1 MVSRRSTERGLVAS
15 WVLLAMACGGPP
27 NEDAT
32 DTDQVAET
40 DDTPTETD
48 VLSVEA
54 QLRARVAE
62 LNIEPLPPLPG
73 QDAARVAMGAAL
85 FADPLLDDGDAK
97 MSCAACHGAFGPR
110 GRAVA
115 LALGGQTDIDQR
127 QVPNLS
133 DVGRVDLPLFWD
145 ARVRRGTGGA
155 LEITG
160 HVSQSSTDDPLV
172 AAVLQELIEQ
182 RETERA
188 WSPTSAVQADAI
200 LLPLARRVRE
210 VPGYRALFT
219 KAWPGELTITPVH
232 IAEAL
237 AAFMRDRF
245 ATAST
250 PWDRW
255 LEGRSGAM
263 SENAKRGALWFL
275 GDGGCVSCHAAPWFT
290 DGEVHAIAAPQVGPG
305 APPHAPE
312 DRGHARTTPSGTGAY
327 AFVTPRLRNVALTPP
342 YTHAGTLFDL
352 PAVVAH
358 HLDPMASLA
367 AFRADR
373 LQPVHAELE
382 GDGQPPTWLPLTSP
396 YASPALAAAAIGP
409 ALDPALATPRSLGDD
424 EKQWVVDFL
433 HALTDPTW
441 LQRTTAFP
449 NDVPSGLPVGA
460 FTR

>member
-1 MVSRRSTERGLVAS
+1 MGVAIGV
-15 WVLLAMACGGPP
+15 VLIAGCGGPP
-27 NEDAT
+27 SMDAP
-32 DTDQVAET
+32 DTDRVTET
-40 DDTPTETD
+40 DDTPIETD
-48 VLSVEA
+48 VLSVEE
-54 QLRARVAE
+54 QLRARVTE
-62 LNIEPLPPLPG
+62 LNIAPLPPAPA

-85 FADPLLDDGDAK
+85 FADPLLDDVDAK

-145 ARVRRGTGGA
+145 ARVRRGTDGT
-155 LEITG
+155 LEVQG
-160 HVSQSSTDDPLV
+160 HATQSATNDPLV

-182 RETERA
+182 RETGRA
-188 WSPTSAVQADAI
+188 WSPTSSVQADAI

-219 KAWPGELTITPVH
+219 AAWPSDLTITPVH

-237 AAFMRDRF
+237 AAFLRDRF
-245 ATAST
+245 ATTST

-255 LEGRSGAM
+255 LEGRPGAM
-263 SENAKRGALWFL
+263 SENAKRGALWFF
-275 GDGGCVSCHAAPWFT
+275 GEGGCVSCHAAPWFS

-305 APPHAPE
+305 VPPHAPE
-312 DRGHARTTPSGTGAY
+312 DRGHARANASGTGAY

-342 YTHAGTLFDL
+342 YTHAGALFDL

-382 GDGQPPTWLPLTSP
+382 GDSQPPTWLPLTSP
-396 YASPALAAAAIGP
+396 YGSSTLAAATLGP
-409 ALDPALATPRSLGDD
+409 ALDPALAIPRTLGDD